1 MKDAAA
7 ERYERFQLED
17 ALLDQRRL
25 HLELGMSRSRGQ
37 VKRYDHGGRQRC
49 AARER
54 ACSPLQHS

>member
-37 VKRYDHGGRQRC
+37 VKRYHRGDNERRP
-49 AARER
+49 ARER